1 MADFYS
7 LRDAMFVTPFPV
19 ARQVFQS
26 SWEADAMAEMMK
38 FRTIVDGTAQD
49 VSARRKIGD
58 KLSAEWIIPGQ
69 VISPSKD
76 PKIVEVVTR
85 LRFMAKQPKIPT
97 AQRRNYNSPQGTYG
111 VDPLVKKVFQVLKDI
126 SRDIWST
133 AINGVYIDTA
143 AIVAGGGL
151 TSANILAT
159 GTVITPGPYN
169 DPQRGQGAL
178 DFSFAKKALRFKSA
192 GDNDFGDY
200 VAFAPGDKVT
210 LRSQHI
216 AGYITLTTAASYPSS
231 DANCLIEFSSSTQ
244 QPDGLVNLI
253 DPSMILSNSIPTALN
268 FSHLDQLQTK
278 LNPAYRD
285 NPMTCYVLHS
295 REINALKD
303 RARQFGGAKL
313 EDKPFGEE
321 MRDLPEFMGMAP
333 RMVPHYNGHP
343 ILVNDRIPDVILAG
357 KPVHPAYMVC
367 LDPEVMEDADSSY
380 GGFYGIVRGAPDG
393 AVLEGANG
401 MGFSI
406 IDLGTLQNETS
417 DAMRVTWEGA
427 WALGSSGAAAKFE
440 NFWQAF

>member
-19 ARQVFQS
+19 ARMVYQS
-26 SWEADAMAEMMK
+26 SWEADALAEMLK
-38 FRTIVDGTAQD
+38 FKSITDGTAQ
-49 VSARRKIGD
+49 VVYARRKTGD
-58 KLSAEWIIPGQ
+58 KISTDWIVPGQ
-69 VISPSKD
+69 VIQPAAD

-85 LRFMAKQPKIPT
+85 LRIMTKQPKVPSH
-97 AQRRNYNSPQGTYG
+97 QRDNYNSAMGTYSQ
-111 VDPLVKKVFQVLKDI
+111 DPLMKKVFLMLKDLA
-126 SRDIWST
+126 RGIWDT

-143 AIVAGGGL
+143 KIVAGGGL

-159 GTVITPGPYN
+159 GTVIAPGPYN

-178 DFSFAKKALRFKSA
+178 DFSNVRKALRFKSP
-192 GDNDFGDY
+192 GDNDFGDW
-200 VAFAPGDKVT
+200 VPFNPGDRVT

-244 QPDGLVNLI
+244 QPDGLVNLV
-253 DPSMILSNSIPTALN
+253 DPSQIMSNATPTAIN
-268 FSHLDQLQTK
+268 FSFLDQLITK

-285 NPMTCYVLHS
+285 NPMTCYVMHS

-313 EDKPFGEE
+313 EDKPFGDE

-333 RMVPHYNGHP
+333 KMVPHYSGHP
-343 ILVNDRIPDVILAG
+343 ILVNDRIPDTILAG
-357 KPVHPAYMVC
+357 RAVHPIYLVC
-367 LDPEVMEDADSSY
+367 LDPEVMEDAETES
-380 GGFYGIVRGAPDG
+380 GGFYGITRGTPDG
-393 AVLEGANG
+393 AVMQGTSG
-401 MGFSI
+401 MGFQI
-406 IDLGTLQNETS
+406 KDIGTLQNETS
-417 DAMRVTWEGA
+417 DAMRITWEGA
-427 WALGSSGAAAKFE
+427 WCLGSSGAAAKYE